1 MKSIVDKHIAACL
14 VELRAQVER
23 EFAQAIQGLTRAGEI
38 SSKSRRAAVPQER
51 ARKAKAA
58 TSAPKAK
65 DRVAGKREAVSEK
78 PAPVGVILNRPC
90 GCSPRGRHRREC
102 AGAQPPRTVER
113 SPRVERAA
121 TTTDSP
127 RVKAPIDVVKAERFA
142 RLEAAAQKRT
152 GAAA

>member
-1 MKSIVDKHIAACL
+1 VKNLQAVIERHVRACL
-14 VELRAQVER
+14 EEVR
-23 EFAQAIQGLTRAGEI
+23 GEI
-38 SSKSRRAAVPQER
+38 EAEIRTVIGALATGTREKAPARLAVS
-51 ARKAKAA
+51 AGAKK
-58 TSAPKAK
+58 APKPQQKGSA
-65 DRVAGKREAVSEK
+65 RQTRTGGVVS
-78 PAPVGVILNRPC
+78 ARPC
-90 GCSPRGRHRREC
+90 GCGPVGRHRREC

-142 RLEAAAQKRT
+142 RLEAAAAKRN